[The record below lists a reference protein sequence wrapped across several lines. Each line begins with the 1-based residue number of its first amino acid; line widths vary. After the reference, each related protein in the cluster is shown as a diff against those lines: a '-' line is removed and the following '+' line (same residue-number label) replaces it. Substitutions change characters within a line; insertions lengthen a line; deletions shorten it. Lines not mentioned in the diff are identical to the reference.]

1 MDSIS
6 RLQVTKLLPEH
17 LDHMPARRLGTG
29 IAPRT
34 AFHIRAVL
42 RTVLNAAIP
51 QLIATNPA
59 AKSRGPDVPDQEM
72 LTLSIEEVG
81 ELIKV
86 SQNHRDCPLWSFL
99 VGSGVRLGEALGLRC
114 SDYDEKTGQLQIRRQ
129 VRRVDGRYALTELKT
144 KGSRRTLRLTG
155 TAPEALER
163 QRQQQAGDRTAAGQK
178 WEDDEVSRSLIFHAA
193 TGKPMNGPSIN
204 HRLHKALAATRLPNV
219 RIHDLRRTYPTL
231 ALKEGASVLEVSRAL
246 GHSKPTVTLNV
257 YSHSSDESQRRLA
270 TTADG
275 L

>member
-1 MDSIS
+1 
-6 RLQVTKLLPEH
+6 
-17 LDHMPARRLGTG
+17 MPARRLGTG

-72 LTLSIEEVG
+72 LTLSTEEVG
-81 ELIKV
+81 ELLNG

-163 QRQQQAGDRTAAGQK
+163 QRQQQAGDRGAAGQK